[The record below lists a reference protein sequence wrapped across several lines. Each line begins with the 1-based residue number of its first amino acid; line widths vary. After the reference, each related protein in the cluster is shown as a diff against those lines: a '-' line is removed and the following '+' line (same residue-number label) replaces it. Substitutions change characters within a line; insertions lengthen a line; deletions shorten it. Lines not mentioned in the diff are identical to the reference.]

1 MDQKPE
7 KQVSRMATGGAGM
20 NPRFQAFIEQLEPK
34 FQRLVSMHPVKA
46 TSLPSQMPNAGV
58 YVFYEERK
66 PLYVGRTNRIRQRIK
81 EHSQE
86 GRNDAPFALRLGR
99 EVTGYTEA
107 TYQKRGSR
115 KDLLSKLD
123 FREAFSE
130 AKTRI
135 REMDIRYVEE
145 TDQVKQALLEI
156 YVTVALDTPYNDF
169 KTH

>member
-1 MDQKPE
+1 
-7 KQVSRMATGGAGM
+7 M

-34 FQRLVSMHPVKA
+34 FQRLVSMHTVKVA
-46 TSLPSQMPNAGV
+46 SLPRQMPKAGV
-58 YVFYEERK
+58 YVFYEEGK
-66 PLYVGRTNRIRQRIK
+66 PLYVGRTNRMKQRTK
-81 EHSQE
+81 YHSRE
-86 GRNDAPFALRLGR
+86 SADDAPLAFRLAR
-99 EVTGYTEA
+99 EATGYTEA

-130 AKTRI
+130 AKARI

-156 YVTVALDTPYNDF
+156 YVAVVLDTPYNDF